1 MYTMD
6 HLTSVQRRSE
16 LGTYKP
22 EFSMIS
28 EVRHSMDDYGHF
40 VSKAMEKV
48 CVCVCL
54 SVCLC
59 QCVFVCLCVRG
70 LCARTC
76 VCVSVCACLSGLNF
90 SLSVWIMISVCIS
103 IEFGACVL

>member
-48 CVCVCL
+48 CVCVCVCVCLSVCL

-59 QCVFVCLCVRG
+59 LSVSVSV
-70 LCARTC
+70 C
-76 VCVSVCACLSGLNF
+76 VCVVCVHAR
-90 SLSVWIMISVCIS
+90 VY
-103 IEFGACVL
+103 A